1 MKYISK
7 GIVVEGSTE
16 HILRLTRCGY
26 DFQLTGEQ
34 AVLWLNGR
42 LGFAEAEDGNPILI
56 KAAMQLRHQELI
68 ETVEDE
74 TAGEYR
80 ALTRCVIIPA
90 KPKGICTPLPQKEKN
105 LLKWICEAGLRL
117 SMAELVFIVEHGM
130 MPESRWLSEEN
141 RQALT
146 EAIYTQETIFDN
158 ILEAQMEHASKRD
171 TVVESV
177 MALLKK
183 SVFAFVRCMMKEKF
197 QKLPPALQKQILIR
211 FGASVLSLLLL
222 IIVALLYRDLYLC
235 ISFLLFGAV
244 FGVAGGLLL
253 FRSFAGRYVLVE
265 GVCQQVEQTAIRKKT
280 KSIYFTT
287 EPYVVKVRLRHRL
300 KEIAVG
306 DHIAV
311 FVSDN

>member
-16 HILRLTRCGY
+16 HILRLPRCGY

-183 SVFAFVRCMMKEKF
+183 KR
-197 QKLPPALQKQILIR
+197 I
-211 FGASVLSLLLL
+211 LLL
-222 IIVALLYRDLYLC
+222 
-235 ISFLLFGAV
+235 
-244 FGVAGGLLL
+244 
-253 FRSFAGRYVLVE
+253 
-265 GVCQQVEQTAIRKKT
+265 
-280 KSIYFTT
+280 
-287 EPYVVKVRLRHRL
+287 
-300 KEIAVG
+300 
-306 DHIAV
+306 
-311 FVSDN
+311 